1 MRITLTDRI
10 LGRAQ
15 LKQELETAI
24 TAKQTAML
32 NLRQLSAKSSFPLV
46 GVQRL
51 PQRVNADIGTL
62 ARTAVENEIAFA
74 CIDIR
79 ATSLATPRLMVQKK
93 GKDGKWENVEGH
105 PFRRLMTR
113 PAAGMSEFEFM
124 EFASSSLDATGVF
137 YAEIVRSR
145 AGLPVEL
152 RPLDPTKVVPDV
164 RVNVDGSKQL
174 VGYKWRDGMYQT
186 TILPDDMLV
195 RRERKLSGYKS
206 RLAAAMNHVDADNAQ
221 TDYIRAF
228 FNNAGVPS
236 GIIKVLNRTI
246 DVEESDALRSQWRA
260 KYGRQWGNQHDVAV
274 LDENAE
280 YQKIG
285 SGLEQLD
292 SETLRGVA
300 ESRISMVFQVPPLI
314 IYSYIGL
321 TRATYSNLDE
331 AWAQFWK
338 TAMAA
343 VMRGWRSWFIY
354 ALLTEFED
362 ENDVLDEKVRLAW
375 DTSDVWAL
383 NEDENTSHQRVLSAF
398 TNNGITLDEYRE
410 LTKRP
415 PFYDANV
422 GQMLIAEIQSRFSQ
436 QTAVAKTNGGGKS
449 DGAEERRLLKA
460 AWQRKQKA
468 WAEREQLAL
477 SEYQKHMK
485 ALAERAQ
492 NGELGQEEYE
502 QQMLDLAVMFLLA
515 MFLLGARLKRDEV
528 TDEERAALAV
538 HIEAHQTA
546 VVGLATDIYS
556 GRYDEENDPDG
567 SKLNG
572 RLLLWVGG
580 AAAVLTLGRTWRRDN
595 PRQIW
600 RRDPSKDSCR
610 DCVER
615 DGMIKTAEQW
625 RKETKIPRSTALE
638 CHGVRCGCDLYEV
651 EYGG

>member
-1 MRITLTDRI
+1 MNTKITLTDRL
-10 LGRAQ
+10 LGRVQ
-15 LKQELETAI
+15 LKQELETAVA
-24 TAKQTAML
+24 AKQTAML

-51 PQRVNADIGTL
+51 PKRVNTDTSTL
-62 ARTAVENEIAFA
+62 AKTAVENEIAFA

-79 ATSLATPRLMVQKK
+79 ATSLATPRLMVQKQ
-93 GKDGKWENVEGH
+93 GKDGKWENVDGH

-113 PAAGMSEFEFM
+113 PTAGMSEFEFV

-164 RVNVDGSKQL
+164 RIDVDGSKQL

-186 TILPDDMLV
+186 TIPPKDMLV
-195 RRERKLSGYKS
+195 RRERKLDGYKS

-398 TNNGITLDEYRE
+398 MNNGITLDEYRE
-410 LTKRP
+410 STKRP
-415 PFYDANV
+415 PFHDASV
-422 GQMLIAEIQSRFSQ
+422 GKMLFTEIQSRFSQ
-436 QTAVAKTNGGGKS
+436 QTAVDKRNGDKGN
-449 DGAEERRLLKA
+449 EERRLLKA
-460 AWQRKQKA
+460 AQQRKQES
-468 WAEREQLAL
+468 WQEREQLAL
-477 SEYQKHMK
+477 SEYQKRMR
-485 ALAERAQ
+485 ALAEQAQ
-492 NGELGQEEYE
+492 SGELAQEEYE

-538 HIEAHQTA
+538 HVGAHQTA
-546 VVGLATDIYS
+546 VAVLAADVYG
-556 GRYDEENDPDG
+556 GRYGKENDPDG

-580 AAAVLTLGRTWRRDN
+580 AARVLTLGRTWRRDN

-600 RRDPSKDSCR
+600 RRDPNKDSCS
-610 DCVER
+610 DCMER
-615 DGMIKTAEQW
+615 DGTIKTAEEW

>member
-1 MRITLTDRI
+1 MSKITFADRL
-10 LGRAQ
+10 LGRAR

-300 ESRISMVFQVPPLI
+300 ESRIAMVFQVPPLI

-331 AWAQFWK
+331 AWSQFWK

-343 VMRGWRSWFIY
+343 VMRGWRSWFTY
-354 ALLTEFED
+354 TLLTEFED
-362 ENDVLDEKVRLAW
+362 ESDVLDEKVKLAW

-410 LTKRP
+410 STKRP
-415 PFYDANV
+415 PFHDASV
-422 GQMLIAEIQSRFSQ
+422 GKMLLTEIQSR
-436 QTAVAKTNGGGKS
+436 QTAVTASKS
-449 DGAEERRLLKA
+449 NRAEETRLLKT
-460 AWQRKQKA
+460 AWQ
-468 WAEREQLAL
+468 EREQLAL
-477 SEYQKHMK
+477 SEYEKHMK